1 MLILNDQELLVYD
14 HTYDS
19 EYQCLVLSLDCQMAV
34 LTYYLT
40 YTQKQ
45 CQGMTMHTQ
54 LSMSIILYLMHMYEL

>member
-14 HTYDS
+14 HTYDN
-19 EYQCLVLSLDCQMAV
+19 EYQCLVLSLDCQMAA

-45 CQGMTMHTQ
+45 YQGMTMHTQ
-54 LSMSIILYLMHMYEL
+54 LSMSFTLYLMHMYEP